1 MRILVGLTAASV
13 CVLLVANCGSS
24 QDGPAP
30 RRLIVLDR
38 SIGGVAL
45 RQRRAVV
52 DRLLGRG
59 IVRSTQDQKPPEPP
73 AHIEDIVYPNG
84 LEVIFV
90 SRDAASRSLGRA
102 VVIRTL
108 SPSFETR
115 HGVRVGSPESAVR
128 SIAGVTCGSVLNH
141 GCQHRGHVHNRPGT
155 FFASNGP
162 NGKIVAITIA
172 YAD

>member
-1 MRILVGLTAASV
+1 MLFL
-13 CVLLVANCGSS
+13 ANCGSS
-24 QDGPAP
+24 NDRPAP
-30 RRLIVLDR
+30 RRLIVLDQ

-45 RQRRAVV
+45 RQHRAVV
-52 DRLLGRG
+52 DGLLGRG
-59 IVRSTQDQKPPEPP
+59 IVRSKQDQRPPEPP
-73 AHIEDIVYPNG
+73 AHIEDVIYANG

-90 SRDAASRSLGRA
+90 SRDAASRSRGR
-102 VVIRTL
+102 VVLLRTF

-115 HGVRVGSPESAVR
+115 YGVRVGSPETAVR

-141 GCQHRGHVHNRPGT
+141 GCQHGGHVHNQPGT
-155 FFASNGP
+155 FFESSGP